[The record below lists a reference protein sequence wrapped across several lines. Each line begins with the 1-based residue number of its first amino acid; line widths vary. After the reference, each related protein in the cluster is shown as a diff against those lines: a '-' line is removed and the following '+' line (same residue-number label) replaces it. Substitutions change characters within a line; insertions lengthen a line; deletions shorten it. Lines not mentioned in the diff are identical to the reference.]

1 MRRQDA
7 DGGMKK
13 LYATIRAD
21 GEMMPILDFRWII
34 IDSQREL
41 QWRFI
46 YQYGAN
52 GTVEVASEWQTV
64 PTEDGAKMRAGE

>member
-1 MRRQDA
+1 
-7 DGGMKK
+7 
-13 LYATIRAD
+13 
-21 GEMMPILDFRWII
+21 MPILDFRWII

-41 QWRFI
+41 QWRLI

-64 PTEDGAKMRAGE
+64 PTEDGAKMRTGK